1 MARCHPRTGCCRVR
15 SWADIGSSCLAG
27 LAGPMGMSD
36 TAFFVTPD
44 RKARFTEV
52 YHWDGEQ
59 NKLVLN
65 PARTDRGGFE
75 DPARLER

>member
-1 MARCHPRTGCCRVR
+1 
-15 SWADIGSSCLAG
+15 
-27 LAGPMGMSD
+27 MGMSD